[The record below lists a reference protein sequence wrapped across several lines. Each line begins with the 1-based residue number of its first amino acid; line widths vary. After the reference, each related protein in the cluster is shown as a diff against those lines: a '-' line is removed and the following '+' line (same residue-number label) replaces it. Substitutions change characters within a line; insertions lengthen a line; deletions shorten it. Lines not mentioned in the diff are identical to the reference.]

1 MTNPGLNLR
10 NNRPDEVPVIF
21 RVILGRTGNSLR
33 ITLPRPIVEGF
44 EWKEGD
50 EIVLYVSEGEV
61 TIRKAKGKRRPG

>member
-1 MTNPGLNLR
+1 
-10 NNRPDEVPVIF
+10 VPVVF
-21 RVILGRTGNSLR
+21 RVILGKTGNSLR

-61 TIRKAKGKRRPG
+61 TIRKAKDQKQVVRD